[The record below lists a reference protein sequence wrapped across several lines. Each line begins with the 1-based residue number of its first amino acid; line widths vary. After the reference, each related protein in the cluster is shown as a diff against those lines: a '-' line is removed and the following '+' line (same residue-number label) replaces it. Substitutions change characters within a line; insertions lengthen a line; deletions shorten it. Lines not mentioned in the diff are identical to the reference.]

1 MYAKFILINLL
12 IFFSV
17 FVTSAQVPPVR
28 VISLQECLKLAID
41 NSPRLKINAL
51 EQNKLHY
58 RYKETVGTGLPHI
71 NFTGSFDD
79 YVSLP
84 TQLIPGEF
92 FGKPGELI
100 PVQFGTTYNLAGA
113 LDASQIIY
121 NQTYLVGMR
130 MARLAM
136 EQNHLESERVRTEV
150 VFEVAQSYYTAQI
163 TLKQVRNLQDNL
175 KKLEKAEQIAR
186 SQYEN
191 GLIRKVDLDR
201 IVVNELNTQT
211 AIDRLQ
217 VMYEQQLNMQRYFMG
232 LDLDQ
237 PIIFS
242 DTVVAAGIDLSV
254 MNDLSGHIDIRM
266 LEKQKQLASANI
278 KMDQSQY
285 YPSLNLIASMNY
297 LNQSNT
303 YYFFGIDLSVMNDL
317 SGHIDIRMLEKQKQL
332 ASANIKMDQSQ
343 YYPSLN
349 LIASMNYL
357 NQSNTYY
364 FFGKSTDWFNTS
376 LVGLRFIVPVFSG
389 LQKRNRVNQSKI
401 ELDQLHVTEDNTLR
415 VLRVTSKDAANHL
428 NNAIKDEERQ
438 RENMRLAERVYSISQ
453 EQYQKGVIS
462 LTDLLNAETGLSD
475 SQTNHS
481 LALVQMKIAELEYLK
496 ANGRLLSI
504 MNN

>member
-1 MYAKFILINLL
+1 MYAKFVLINLL

-17 FVTSAQVPPVR
+17 SATSAQMPDVR

-51 EQNKLHY
+51 EQNKLNY
-58 RYKETVGTGLPHI
+58 RYRETVGTGLPHI

-121 NQTYLVGMR
+121 SQTFLVGMR

-136 EQNHLESERVRTEV
+136 EQNRLESERVRTEV

-186 SQYEN
+186 SQYDK

-242 DTVVAAGIDLSV
+242 DTVVSAGIDLT
-254 MNDLSGHIDIRM
+254 
-266 LEKQKQLASANI
+266 AA
-278 KMDQSQY
+278 
-285 YPSLNLIASMNY
+285 
-297 LNQSNT
+297 T
-303 YYFFGIDLSVMNDL
+303 DL

-376 LVGLRFIVPVFSG
+376 LVGLRFSVPVFSG

-415 VLRVTSKDAANHL
+415 VLRVTSRDAANHL
-428 NNAIKDEERQ
+428 SNAIKDEERQ

>member
-1 MYAKFILINLL
+1 MNFKSLL
-12 IFFSV
+12 ISLVLFITTLPIF
-17 FVTSAQVPPVR
+17 AQEPSPR
-28 VISLQECLKLAID
+28 IISLQECLKLAIE

-51 EQNKLHY
+51 EQHKLHY
-58 RYKETVGTGLPHI
+58 RYKETVGAGLPHI

-136 EQNHLESERVRTEV
+136 EQNRLESERVRTEV

-163 TLKQVRNLQDNL
+163 TLKQVRNLEENL
-175 KKLEKAEQIAR
+175 KKLVKAEQIAR

-237 PIIFS
+237 PIVFS
-242 DTVVAAGIDLSV
+242 DTVVSAGINLN
-254 MNDLSGHIDIRM
+254 MANDLSGHIDIRM
-266 LEKQKQLASANI
+266 LEKQKQLATANI
-278 KMDQSQY
+278 KMDQSKY
-285 YPSLNLIASMNY
+285 LPS
-297 LNQSNT
+297 
-303 YYFFGIDLSVMNDL
+303 V
-317 SGHIDIRMLEKQKQL
+317 
-332 ASANIKMDQSQ
+332 
-343 YYPSLN
+343 N

-376 LVGLRFIVPVFSG
+376 LLGLRLSVPVFNG
-389 LQKRNRVNQSKI
+389 FQKRNKVNQSKI
-401 ELDQLHVTEDNTLR
+401 ELDQLHVSEDNVIR
-415 VLRVTSKDAANHL
+415 VLSVTSKDAANRL
-428 NNAIKDEERQ
+428 NNAIKDELRQ
-438 RENMRLAERVYSISQ
+438 RENMKLAERVYSISQ

>member
-1 MYAKFILINLL
+1 MYAKFVFINLL

-17 FVTSAQVPPVR
+17 SATFAQMPDVR

-51 EQNKLHY
+51 EQNKLNY
-58 RYKETVGTGLPHI
+58 RYRETVGTGLPHI

-113 LDASQIIY
+113 LDASQILY
-121 NQTYLVGMR
+121 NQTFLVGMR

-136 EQNHLESERVRTEV
+136 EQNRLESERVRTEV

-186 SQYEN
+186 SQYDK

-242 DTVVAAGIDLSV
+242 DTVVSAGIDLT
-254 MNDLSGHIDIRM
+254 
-266 LEKQKQLASANI
+266 AA
-278 KMDQSQY
+278 
-285 YPSLNLIASMNY
+285 A
-297 LNQSNT
+297 
-303 YYFFGIDLSVMNDL
+303 DL

-376 LVGLRFIVPVFSG
+376 LVGLRFSVPVFSG

-415 VLRVTSKDAANHL
+415 VLRVTSRDAANHL
-428 NNAIKDEERQ
+428 STAIKDEERQ

>member
-130 MARLAM
+130 MARLAL

-303 YYFFGIDLSVMNDL
+303 YYFFG
-317 SGHIDIRMLEKQKQL
+317 
-332 ASANIKMDQSQ
+332 
-343 YYPSLN
+343 
-349 LIASMNYL
+349 
-357 NQSNTYY
+357 
-364 FFGKSTDWFNTS
+364 KSTDWFNTS
-376 LVGLRFIVPVFSG
+376 LVGLRFSVPVFSG